1 MHELFASSKRHSGT
15 LMAANFIMRLKP
27 QASIDQS
34 DRFGSRDNPAACVPS
49 ERRERPSKR
58 ALSAAR
64 MTPDQ
69 ASNE

>member
-15 LMAANFIMRLKP
+15 LMAANFIMHLKP

-34 DRFGSRDNPAACVPS
+34 HRFGSRDNPAACVP
-49 ERRERPSKR
+49 RERPSKK
-58 ALSAAR
+58 ALGAAR